1 MSAAAAV
8 LLYLF
13 LKENSHET
21 VQNVQVFQQAT
32 VFTHCL
38 ADSQKKH
45 DGEPDEGR
53 HPSMSDDVLF
63 PCHRVQVE
71 RPYDER

>member
-1 MSAAAAV
+1 MSAAAAFLIY
-8 LLYLF
+8 LL
-13 LKENSHET
+13 LKENHHET

-32 VFTHCL
+32 VLPDGL

-45 DGEPDEGR
+45 DGKPDEGR

-63 PCHRVQVE
+63 PRHRL
-71 RPYDER
+71 